1 MIDVIFNFL
10 IQFDLLIKNN
20 LELSLILYFLFSFLF
35 FTFSLPGSLI
45 IILASSFFFGFITG
59 FIINITTIVL
69 GSLCFFL
76 FFKNLFKKYFNKQIE
91 KFSYKL
97 NTIIKKSSFEYLVLL
112 RLIFGVPLFVQNL
125 FLSTLNISKTKFIIT
140 SFIGFSPAIIIFT
153 YLGSKLLQV
162 YEIKNISYRDI
173 FTNEF
178 IFILILFILFLIFR
192 IIYNYKK
199 ND

>member
-91 KFSYKL
+91 KFSDKL
-97 NTIIKKSSFEYLVLL
+97 NKIIKKSSFEYLVLL

-125 FLSTLNISKTKFIIT
+125 FLSTLNISKTKFIIS
-140 SFIGFSPAIIIFT
+140 SFIGFTPYF
-153 YLGSKLLQV
+153 LLFSFIGNQFSNLIEV
-162 YEIKNISYRDI
+162 KEFQLSNILS
-173 FTNEF
+173 FEL
-178 IFILILFILFLIFR
+178 ILIFLLLIFFLLLR
-192 IIYNYKK
+192 IFFKFK
-199 ND
+199 

>member
-91 KFSYKL
+91 KFSDKL
-97 NTIIKKSSFEYLVLL
+97 NKIIKKSSFEYLVLL

-125 FLSTLNISKTKFIIT
+125 FLSTLNISKTKFIIS
-140 SFIGFSPAIIIFT
+140 SFIGFTPYFLLFSFIGNQFSDLIEVKEFQLSNILSFELILIFLILIIF
-153 YLGSKLLQV
+153 LLL
-162 YEIKNISYRDI
+162 RI
-173 FTNEF
+173 FF
-178 IFILILFILFLIFR
+178 KF
-192 IIYNYKK
+192 K
-199 ND
+199 

>member
-20 LELSLILYFLFSFLF
+20 LELSLISYFLFSFLF

-91 KFSYKL
+91 KFSDKL
-97 NTIIKKSSFEYLVLL
+97 NKIIKKSSFEYLVLL

-125 FLSTLNISKTKFIIT
+125 FLSTLNISKTKFIIS
-140 SFIGFSPAIIIFT
+140 SFIGFTPYFLLFSFIGNQFSNLIEIKEFQLSNILSFELILIFLLLIIF
-153 YLGSKLLQV
+153 LLL
-162 YEIKNISYRDI
+162 RI
-173 FTNEF
+173 FF
-178 IFILILFILFLIFR
+178 KF
-192 IIYNYKK
+192 K
-199 ND
+199 

>member
-10 IQFDLLIKNN
+10 LQFDLLIKNN

-76 FFKNLFKKYFNKQIE
+76 FFKNIFKKYFNKQIE

-97 NTIIKKSSFEYLVLL
+97 NKIIKKSSFEYLVLL

-125 FLSTLNISKTKFIIT
+125 FLSTLNISKTKFIIS
-140 SFIGFSPAIIIFT
+140 SFIGFTPYFLLFSFIGNQFSDLIEVKEFQLSNILSFELILIFLLLIIF
-153 YLGSKLLQV
+153 LLL
-162 YEIKNISYRDI
+162 RI
-173 FTNEF
+173 FF
-178 IFILILFILFLIFR
+178 KF
-192 IIYNYKK
+192 K
-199 ND
+199 

>member
-35 FTFSLPGSLI
+35 FTFSLPGGLI
-45 IILASSFFFGFITG
+45 IILASSFYFGFITG
-59 FIINITTIVL
+59 LIINLTTIVL

-91 KFSYKL
+91 KFSDKL

-125 FLSTLNISKTKFIIT
+125 FLSTLNISKTKFIIS
-140 SFIGFSPAIIIFT
+140 SFIGFTPYF
-153 YLGSKLLQV
+153 LLFSFIGNQFSDLIEV
-162 YEIKNISYRDI
+162 KEFQLSNILS
-173 FTNEF
+173 FEL
-178 IFILILFILFLIFR
+178 ILIFLLLIFFLLLR
-192 IIYNYKK
+192 IFFKFK
-199 ND
+199 

>member
-91 KFSYKL
+91 KFSDKL
-97 NTIIKKSSFEYLVLL
+97 NKIIKKSSFEYLVLL

-125 FLSTLNISKTKFIIT
+125 FLSTLNISKTKFIIS
-140 SFIGFSPAIIIFT
+140 SFIGFTPYFLLFSFIGNQFSDLIEVKEFQLSNILSFELVLIFLLLIIF
-153 YLGSKLLQV
+153 LLL
-162 YEIKNISYRDI
+162 RI
-173 FTNEF
+173 FF
-178 IFILILFILFLIFR
+178 KF
-192 IIYNYKK
+192 K
-199 ND
+199 

>member
-1 MIDVIFNFL
+1 MIDIIFNFL

-76 FFKNLFKKYFNKQIE
+76 FFKNIFKKYFNKQIE
-91 KFSYKL
+91 KFSDKL
-97 NTIIKKSSFEYLVLL
+97 NKIIKKSSFEYLVLL

-125 FLSTLNISKTKFIIT
+125 FLSTLNISKTKFIIS
-140 SFIGFSPAIIIFT
+140 SFIGFTPYF
-153 YLGSKLLQV
+153 LLFSFIGNQFSNLIEV
-162 YEIKNISYRDI
+162 KEFQLSNILS
-173 FTNEF
+173 FEL
-178 IFILILFILFLIFR
+178 ILIFLLLVIFLLLR
-192 IIYNYKK
+192 IFFKFK
-199 ND
+199 

>member
-20 LELSLILYFLFSFLF
+20 LVLSLILYFLFSFLF

-91 KFSYKL
+91 KFSDKL
-97 NTIIKKSSFEYLVLL
+97 NKIIKKSSFEYLVLL
-112 RLIFGVPLFVQNL
+112 RLILGVPLFVQNL
-125 FLSTLNISKTKFIIT
+125 FLSTLNISKTKFIIST
-140 SFIGFSPAIIIFT
+140 FIGFTPYFLLFSFIGNQFSNLIEIKEFQLSDILSFELILIFLLLIIF
-153 YLGSKLLQV
+153 LLL
-162 YEIKNISYRDI
+162 RI
-173 FTNEF
+173 FF
-178 IFILILFILFLIFR
+178 KF
-192 IIYNYKK
+192 K
-199 ND
+199 

>member
-1 MIDVIFNFL
+1 MIDIIFNFL

-76 FFKNLFKKYFNKQIE
+76 FFKNIFKKYFNKQIE
-91 KFSYKL
+91 KFSDKL
-97 NTIIKKSSFEYLVLL
+97 NKIIKKSSFEYLILL

-125 FLSTLNISKTKFIIT
+125 FLSTLNISKTKFIIS
-140 SFIGFSPAIIIFT
+140 SFIGFTPYFLLFSFIGNQFSDLIEVKEFQLINILSFELILIFLLLIIF
-153 YLGSKLLQV
+153 LLL
-162 YEIKNISYRDI
+162 RI
-173 FTNEF
+173 FF
-178 IFILILFILFLIFR
+178 KF
-192 IIYNYKK
+192 K
-199 ND
+199 

>member
-1 MIDVIFNFL
+1 MIDVTFNFL
-10 IQFDLLIKNN
+10 LQFDLLIKNN

-76 FFKNLFKKYFNKQIE
+76 FFKNLFKKYFNQQIE
-91 KFSYKL
+91 KFSDKL

-125 FLSTLNISKTKFIIT
+125 FLSTLNISKTKFIIS
-140 SFIGFSPAIIIFT
+140 SFIGFTPYF
-153 YLGSKLLQV
+153 LLFSFIGNQFSNLI
-162 YEIKNISYRDI
+162 EIKEFQLSNILS
-173 FTNEF
+173 FEL
-178 IFILILFILFLIFR
+178 ILIFLLLIFFLLLR
-192 IIYNYKK
+192 IFFKFK
-199 ND
+199 

>member
-10 IQFDLLIKNN
+10 LQFDLLIKNN

-76 FFKNLFKKYFNKQIE
+76 FFKNIFKKYFNKQIE
-91 KFSYKL
+91 KFSDKL
-97 NTIIKKSSFEYLVLL
+97 NKIIKKSSFEYLVLL

-125 FLSTLNISKTKFIIT
+125 FLSTLNISKTKFIIS
-140 SFIGFSPAIIIFT
+140 SFIGFSPYFLLFSFIGNQFSNLIEVKEFQLSNILSFELIFIFLILIIF
-153 YLGSKLLQV
+153 LL
-162 YEIKNISYRDI
+162 IRI
-173 FTNEF
+173 FF
-178 IFILILFILFLIFR
+178 KF
-192 IIYNYKK
+192 K
-199 ND
+199 

>member
-1 MIDVIFNFL
+1 MIDIIFNFL

-91 KFSYKL
+91 KFSDKL

-125 FLSTLNISKTKFIIT
+125 FLSTLNISKTKFIIS
-140 SFIGFSPAIIIFT
+140 SFIGFTPYF
-153 YLGSKLLQV
+153 LLFSFIGNQFSNLIEV
-162 YEIKNISYRDI
+162 KEFQLSNILS
-173 FTNEF
+173 FEL
-178 IFILILFILFLIFR
+178 ILIFLILIILLLIR
-192 IIYNYKK
+192 IFFKFK
-199 ND
+199 

>member
-76 FFKNLFKKYFNKQIE
+76 FFKNLFKKYFNKHIE
-91 KFSYKL
+91 KFSDKL

-125 FLSTLNISKTKFIIT
+125 FLSTLNISKTKFIIS
-140 SFIGFSPAIIIFT
+140 SFIGFTPYF
-153 YLGSKLLQV
+153 LLFSFIGNQFSNLIEV
-162 YEIKNISYRDI
+162 KEFQLSNILS
-173 FTNEF
+173 FEL
-178 IFILILFILFLIFR
+178 ILIFLILIILLLLR
-192 IIYNYKK
+192 IFFKFK
-199 ND
+199 

>member
-76 FFKNLFKKYFNKQIE
+76 FFKNIFKKYFNKQIE
-91 KFSYKL
+91 KFSDKL
-97 NTIIKKSSFEYLVLL
+97 NKIIKKSSFEYLVLL

-125 FLSTLNISKTKFIIT
+125 FLSTLNISKTKFLIS
-140 SFIGFSPAIIIFT
+140 SFIGFSPYFLLISYIGNQFSSLIEIKEFQLSNILSFELILIFLLLIIF
-153 YLGSKLLQV
+153 LLL
-162 YEIKNISYRDI
+162 RI
-173 FTNEF
+173 FF
-178 IFILILFILFLIFR
+178 KF
-192 IIYNYKK
+192 K
-199 ND
+199 

>member
-76 FFKNLFKKYFNKQIE
+76 FFKNIFKKYFNKQIE
-91 KFSYKL
+91 KFSDKL
-97 NTIIKKSSFEYLVLL
+97 NKIIKKSSFEYLVLL

-125 FLSTLNISKTKFIIT
+125 FLSTLNISKTKFIIS
-140 SFIGFSPAIIIFT
+140 SFIGFTPYFLLFSFIGNQFSDLIEIKEFQLSNILSFELILIFLILIIF
-153 YLGSKLLQV
+153 LL
-162 YEIKNISYRDI
+162 IRI
-173 FTNEF
+173 FF
-178 IFILILFILFLIFR
+178 KF
-192 IIYNYKK
+192 K
-199 ND
+199 

>member
-91 KFSYKL
+91 KFSNKL

-125 FLSTLNISKTKFIIT
+125 FLSTLNISKTKFIIS
-140 SFIGFSPAIIIFT
+140 SFIGFTPYF
-153 YLGSKLLQV
+153 LLFSFIGNQFSNLIEV
-162 YEIKNISYRDI
+162 KEFQLSNILS
-173 FTNEF
+173 FEL
-178 IFILILFILFLIFR
+178 ILIFLILIILLLIR
-192 IIYNYKK
+192 IFFKFK
-199 ND
+199 

>member
-1 MIDVIFNFL
+1 MIDFIFNFL

-76 FFKNLFKKYFNKQIE
+76 FFKNIFKKYFNKQIE
-91 KFSYKL
+91 KFSDKL
-97 NTIIKKSSFEYLVLL
+97 NKIIKKSSFEYLVLL

-125 FLSTLNISKTKFIIT
+125 FLSTLNISKTKFIIS
-140 SFIGFSPAIIIFT
+140 SFIGFTPYF
-153 YLGSKLLQV
+153 LLFSFIGNQFSDLIEV
-162 YEIKNISYRDI
+162 KEFQLSNILS
-173 FTNEF
+173 FEL
-178 IFILILFILFLIFR
+178 ILIFLLLIMFLLLRIFF
-192 IIYNYKK
+192 KFK
-199 ND
+199 

>member
-91 KFSYKL
+91 KFSDKL
-97 NTIIKKSSFEYLVLL
+97 NKIIKKSSFEYLVLL

-125 FLSTLNISKTKFIIT
+125 FLSTLNISKTKFVIS
-140 SFIGFSPAIIIFT
+140 SFIGFSPYFLLISYIGNQFSSLIEIKEFQLSNILSFELILIFLILIIF
-153 YLGSKLLQV
+153 LL
-162 YEIKNISYRDI
+162 
-173 FTNEF
+173 
-178 IFILILFILFLIFR
+178 FR
-192 IIYNYKK
+192 IFFKFK
-199 ND
+199 

>member
-10 IQFDLLIKNN
+10 IQLDLLIKNN

-91 KFSYKL
+91 KFSDKL
-97 NTIIKKSSFEYLVLL
+97 NKVIKKSSFEYLVLL

-125 FLSTLNISKTKFIIT
+125 FLSTLNISKTKFIIS
-140 SFIGFSPAIIIFT
+140 SFIGFTPYFLLFSFIGNQFSDLIEIKEFQLSNILSFELILIFLLLIIF
-153 YLGSKLLQV
+153 LLL
-162 YEIKNISYRDI
+162 RI
-173 FTNEF
+173 FF
-178 IFILILFILFLIFR
+178 KF
-192 IIYNYKK
+192 K
-199 ND
+199 

>member
-76 FFKNLFKKYFNKQIE
+76 FFKNIFKKYFNKQIE
-91 KFSYKL
+91 KFSNKL

-125 FLSTLNISKTKFIIT
+125 FLSTLNISKTKFIIS
-140 SFIGFSPAIIIFT
+140 SFIGFTPYFLFFSFIGNQFSDLIEVKEFQLSNILSFELILIFLILIIF
-153 YLGSKLLQV
+153 LL
-162 YEIKNISYRDI
+162 IRI
-173 FTNEF
+173 FF
-178 IFILILFILFLIFR
+178 KF
-192 IIYNYKK
+192 K
-199 ND
+199 

>member
-76 FFKNLFKKYFNKQIE
+76 FFKNIFKKYFNKQIE
-91 KFSYKL
+91 KFSDKL

-125 FLSTLNISKTKFIIT
+125 FLSTLNISKTKFIIS
-140 SFIGFSPAIIIFT
+140 SFIGFTPYF
-153 YLGSKLLQV
+153 LLFSFIGNQFSNLIEV
-162 YEIKNISYRDI
+162 KEFQLSNILS
-173 FTNEF
+173 FEL
-178 IFILILFILFLIFR
+178 ILIFLILIILLLIR
-192 IIYNYKK
+192 IFFKFK
-199 ND
+199 

>member
-1 MIDVIFNFL
+1 MIDIIFNFL

-91 KFSYKL
+91 KFSDKL

-125 FLSTLNISKTKFIIT
+125 FLSTLNISKTKFIIS
-140 SFIGFSPAIIIFT
+140 SFIGFTP
-153 YLGSKLLQV
+153 Y
-162 YEIKNISYRDI
+162 
-173 FTNEF
+173 
-178 IFILILFILFLIFR
+178 FILFSFIGNQFSNLIEVKEFQLSNILSFELILIFLILIILLLIR
-192 IIYNYKK
+192 IFFKFK
-199 ND
+199 

>member
-35 FTFSLPGSLI
+35 FTFSLPGSLM

-76 FFKNLFKKYFNKQIE
+76 FFKNIFKKYFNKQIE
-91 KFSYKL
+91 KFSDKL
-97 NTIIKKSSFEYLVLL
+97 NKIIKKSSFEYLVLL

-125 FLSTLNISKTKFIIT
+125 FLSTLNISKSKFLIS
-140 SFIGFSPAIIIFT
+140 SFIGFTPYFLLFSFIGNQFSDLIEVKEFQLSNILSFELILIFLLLIIF
-153 YLGSKLLQV
+153 LLL
-162 YEIKNISYRDI
+162 RI
-173 FTNEF
+173 FLKF
-178 IFILILFILFLIFR
+178 
-192 IIYNYKK
+192 K
-199 ND
+199 

>member
-1 MIDVIFNFL
+1 MIDIIFNFL

-91 KFSYKL
+91 KFSDKL

-125 FLSTLNISKTKFIIT
+125 FLSTLNISKTKFIIS
-140 SFIGFSPAIIIFT
+140 SFIGFTPYF
-153 YLGSKLLQV
+153 LLFSFIGNQFSNLI
-162 YEIKNISYRDI
+162 EIKEFQLSNILS
-173 FTNEF
+173 FEL
-178 IFILILFILFLIFR
+178 ILIFLILIILLLIR
-192 IIYNYKK
+192 IFFKFK
-199 ND
+199 

>member
-91 KFSYKL
+91 KFSDKL
-97 NTIIKKSSFEYLVLL
+97 NKIIKKSSFEYLVLL

-125 FLSTLNISKTKFIIT
+125 FLSTLNISKTKFIIS
-140 SFIGFSPAIIIFT
+140 SFIGFTPYFLLFSFIGNQFSNLIEVKEFQLSNILSFELILIFLLLIIF
-153 YLGSKLLQV
+153 LLL
-162 YEIKNISYRDI
+162 RI
-173 FTNEF
+173 FF
-178 IFILILFILFLIFR
+178 KF
-192 IIYNYKK
+192 K
-199 ND
+199 

>member
-35 FTFSLPGSLI
+35 FTFSLPGSLM

-76 FFKNLFKKYFNKQIE
+76 FFKNIFKKYFNKQIE
-91 KFSYKL
+91 KFSDKL
-97 NTIIKKSSFEYLVLL
+97 NKIIKKSSFEYLVLL
-112 RLIFGVPLFVQNL
+112 RLVIGVPLFVQNL
-125 FLSTLNISKTKFIIT
+125 FLSTLNISKSKFLIS
-140 SFIGFSPAIIIFT
+140 SFIGFTPYFLLFSFIGNQFSDLIEVKEFQLSNFLSFELILIFLLLIIF
-153 YLGSKLLQV
+153 LLL
-162 YEIKNISYRDI
+162 RI
-173 FTNEF
+173 FF
-178 IFILILFILFLIFR
+178 KF
-192 IIYNYKK
+192 K
-199 ND
+199 

>member
-76 FFKNLFKKYFNKQIE
+76 FFKNIFKKYFNKQIE
-91 KFSYKL
+91 KFSDKL

-125 FLSTLNISKTKFIIT
+125 FLSTLNISKTKFIIS
-140 SFIGFSPAIIIFT
+140 SFIGFTPYFLLFSFIGNQFSNLIEVKEFQLSNILSFELILIFLILIIF
-153 YLGSKLLQV
+153 LL
-162 YEIKNISYRDI
+162 I
-173 FTNEF
+173 
-178 IFILILFILFLIFR
+178 R
-192 IIYNYKK
+192 IIFKFK
-199 ND
+199 

>member
-76 FFKNLFKKYFNKQIE
+76 FFKNIFKKYFNKQIE
-91 KFSYKL
+91 KFSDKL
-97 NTIIKKSSFEYLVLL
+97 NKIIKKSSFEYLVLL

-125 FLSTLNISKTKFIIT
+125 FLSTLNISKTKFIIS
-140 SFIGFSPAIIIFT
+140 SFIGFTPYFLLFSFIGNQFSDIIEVKEFQ
-153 YLGSKLLQV
+153 LS
-162 YEIKNISYRDI
+162 NILS
-173 FTNEF
+173 FEL
-178 IFILILFILFLIFR
+178 ILIFLILIILLLIR
-192 IIYNYKK
+192 IFFKFK
-199 ND
+199 

>member
-76 FFKNLFKKYFNKQIE
+76 FFKNIFKKYFNKQIE
-91 KFSYKL
+91 KFSDKL

-125 FLSTLNISKTKFIIT
+125 FLSTLNISITKFVIS
-140 SFIGFSPAIIIFT
+140 SFLGFSPYFLFFSYIGNKFSNLIQIKDFQLSNILSFELVSIFLILIIF
-153 YLGSKLLQV
+153 LL
-162 YEIKNISYRDI
+162 
-173 FTNEF
+173 
-178 IFILILFILFLIFR
+178 FR
-192 IIYNYKK
+192 ILLKFK
-199 ND
+199 

>member
-91 KFSYKL
+91 KFSDKL
-97 NTIIKKSSFEYLVLL
+97 NKIIKKSSFEYLVLL
-112 RLIFGVPLFVQNL
+112 RFIFGVPLFVQNL
-125 FLSTLNISKTKFIIT
+125 FLSTLNISKTKFIIS
-140 SFIGFSPAIIIFT
+140 SFIGFSPYFLLFSFIGNQFSDLIEVKEFQLSNFLSFELILIFLLLIIF
-153 YLGSKLLQV
+153 LLL
-162 YEIKNISYRDI
+162 RI
-173 FTNEF
+173 F
-178 IFILILFILFLIFR
+178 LKFR
-192 IIYNYKK
+192 
-199 ND
+199 

>member
-76 FFKNLFKKYFNKQIE
+76 FFKNIFKKYFNKQIE
-91 KFSYKL
+91 KFSDKL
-97 NTIIKKSSFEYLVLL
+97 NKIIKKSSFEYLVLL

-125 FLSTLNISKTKFIIT
+125 FLSTLKISKTKFIFS
-140 SFIGFSPAIIIFT
+140 SFIGFTPYFLLFSFIGNQFSDLIEVKEFQLSNILSFELILIFLIIIIF
-153 YLGSKLLQV
+153 LL
-162 YEIKNISYRDI
+162 
-173 FTNEF
+173 
-178 IFILILFILFLIFR
+178 FR
-192 IIYNYKK
+192 IFLKFK
-199 ND
+199 

>member
-76 FFKNLFKKYFNKQIE
+76 FFKNIFKKYFNKQIE
-91 KFSYKL
+91 KFSDKL
-97 NTIIKKSSFEYLVLL
+97 NKIIKKSSFEYLVLL

-125 FLSTLNISKTKFIIT
+125 FLSTLNISKTKFIIS
-140 SFIGFSPAIIIFT
+140 SFIGFTPYF
-153 YLGSKLLQV
+153 LLFSFIGNQFSDLIEV
-162 YEIKNISYRDI
+162 KEFQLSNILS
-173 FTNEF
+173 FEL
-178 IFILILFILFLIFR
+178 ILIFLILIILLLIR
-192 IIYNYKK
+192 IFFKFK
-199 ND
+199 

>member
-76 FFKNLFKKYFNKQIE
+76 FFKNIFKKYFNKQIE
-91 KFSYKL
+91 KFSDKL
-97 NTIIKKSSFEYLVLL
+97 NKIIKKSSFEYLVLL
-112 RLIFGVPLFVQNL
+112 RLIFGVPLFIQNL
-125 FLSTLNISKTKFIIT
+125 FLSTLKISKTKFIIS
-140 SFIGFSPAIIIFT
+140 SFIGFTPYFLLFSFIGNQFSDLIEVKEFQLINILSFELILIFLILIIF
-153 YLGSKLLQV
+153 LLL
-162 YEIKNISYRDI
+162 RI
-173 FTNEF
+173 FF
-178 IFILILFILFLIFR
+178 KF
-192 IIYNYKK
+192 K
-199 ND
+199 

>member
-76 FFKNLFKKYFNKQIE
+76 FFKNIFKKYFNKQIE
-91 KFSYKL
+91 KFSDQL
-97 NTIIKKSSFEYLVLL
+97 NKIIKKSSFEYLVLL

-125 FLSTLNISKTKFIIT
+125 FLSTLNISKTKFIIS
-140 SFIGFSPAIIIFT
+140 SFIGFTPYFLLFSFIGNQFSDLIEIKEFQLSNILSFELILIFLLLIIF
-153 YLGSKLLQV
+153 LLL
-162 YEIKNISYRDI
+162 RI
-173 FTNEF
+173 FF
-178 IFILILFILFLIFR
+178 KF
-192 IIYNYKK
+192 K
-199 ND
+199 

>member
-91 KFSYKL
+91 KFSDKL
-97 NTIIKKSSFEYLVLL
+97 NKIIKKSSFEYLVLL

-125 FLSTLNISKTKFIIT
+125 FLSTLNISKTKFIISSFVGFT
-140 SFIGFSPAIIIFT
+140 PYFLLFSFIGNQFSDLIEVKEFQLSNILSFELILIFLLLIIF
-153 YLGSKLLQV
+153 LLL
-162 YEIKNISYRDI
+162 RI
-173 FTNEF
+173 FF
-178 IFILILFILFLIFR
+178 KF
-192 IIYNYKK
+192 K
-199 ND
+199 

>member
-1 MIDVIFNFL
+1 MIDFIFNFL

-76 FFKNLFKKYFNKQIE
+76 FFKNIFKKYFNKQIE
-91 KFSYKL
+91 KFTDKL
-97 NTIIKKSSFEYLVLL
+97 NKIIKKSSLEYLVLL
-112 RLIFGVPLFVQNL
+112 RLIFGVPLFIQNL
-125 FLSTLNISKTKFIIT
+125 FLSTLNISKTKFIIS
-140 SFIGFSPAIIIFT
+140 SFIGFTPYFLLFSFIGNQFSDLIEVKEFQLSNILSFELILIFLLLIIF
-153 YLGSKLLQV
+153 LLL
-162 YEIKNISYRDI
+162 RI
-173 FTNEF
+173 FF
-178 IFILILFILFLIFR
+178 KF
-192 IIYNYKK
+192 K
-199 ND
+199 

>member
-76 FFKNLFKKYFNKQIE
+76 FFKNIFKKYFNKQIE
-91 KFSYKL
+91 KFSDKL
-97 NTIIKKSSFEYLVLL
+97 NKIIKKSSFEYLVLL

-125 FLSTLNISKTKFIIT
+125 FLSTLNISKTKFIIS
-140 SFIGFSPAIIIFT
+140 SFIGFTPYFLLFSFIGNQFSDLIEVKEFQLSNILSFELVLIFLLLIIF
-153 YLGSKLLQV
+153 LLL
-162 YEIKNISYRDI
+162 RI
-173 FTNEF
+173 FF
-178 IFILILFILFLIFR
+178 KF
-192 IIYNYKK
+192 K
-199 ND
+199 

>member
-76 FFKNLFKKYFNKQIE
+76 FFKNIFKKYFNKQIE
-91 KFSYKL
+91 KFSDKL
-97 NTIIKKSSFEYLVLL
+97 NKIIKKSSFEYLVLL

-125 FLSTLNISKTKFIIT
+125 FLSTLNISKTKFIIS
-140 SFIGFSPAIIIFT
+140 SFIGFTPYF
-153 YLGSKLLQV
+153 LLFSFIGNQFSNLI
-162 YEIKNISYRDI
+162 EIKEFQLSNILS
-173 FTNEF
+173 FEL
-178 IFILILFILFLIFR
+178 ILIFLILIILLLIR
-192 IIYNYKK
+192 IFFKFK
-199 ND
+199 